1 MKHARTRAQA
11 LLAAADFP
19 GEILTG
25 VPVVELKGN
34 AEAVVIH
41 HRGVIAYEET
51 ALRIASSLGPVQLTG
66 SGLRI
71 FRMNRERVLVHGEI
85 RRVEIGAGE

>member
-1 MKHARTRAQA
+1 MRKGRSWAQS
-11 LLAAADFP
+11 LLSEVDFP

-34 AEAVVIH
+34 TEAVVIH
-41 HRGVIAYEET
+41 HRGVIAYEENT
-51 ALRIASSLGPVQLTG
+51 IRIASSLGPVLLTG

-71 FRMNRERVLVHGEI
+71 FRMNRERVMVHGAI
-85 RRVEIGAGE
+85 RRVEIGAEE